1 MEVWFK
7 IINLWNDLYNNFR
20 YVIVIGLLIIAV
32 YFYKYIPSNKSSSFQ
47 KYPNNMVLIPG
58 GKYLMGSENPDAY
71 ADEKPVHEVIVDSF
85 LMDKYEI
92 TNHQF
97 LQFVNATGYITTAE
111 KKIDWSDI
119 ASQLPP
125 NTPKPSD
132 SLLQP
137 GSLVFKAG
145 KYPIP
150 LHDESKWWEWKIG
163 ASWKHPFGGNSSIKK
178 IMDHPVVHI
187 SWDDAFA
194 YAKWAGKRLPTEAE
208 WEWAA
213 RGKKKNAIYPWGN
226 EPIDKKPL
234 KANFWQGHFP
244 YDNTEQDGY
253 YFTAPVGSFPPND
266 YGLFDM
272 AGNVWEWCSDYYQ
285 FNSYSIDKDNGIC
298 KNPIGPTTSYDP
310 SEPYAT
316 KKVMRGGSYLCNDSY
331 CSGYRVSRR
340 MSSAKDTGLNHTGF
354 RCVKDI

>member
-1 MEVWFK
+1 M
-7 IINLWNDLYNNFR
+7 YNNLR

-58 GKYLMGSENPDAY
+58 GKYLMGSDKLEAY
-71 ADEKPVHEVIVDSF
+71 TDEKPVHEVIVDSF

-111 KKIDWSDI
+111 KKIDWNDI

-178 IMDHPVVHI
+178 LWTILLFTFLGMMHLHMLNGQEKDFQQKL
-187 SWDDAFA
+187 S
-194 YAKWAGKRLPTEAE
+194 GNGQQE
-208 WEWAA
+208 
-213 RGKKKNAIYPWGN
+213 GKKRMQSTPGVMSLLIKN
-226 EPIDKKPL
+226 
-234 KANFWQGHFP
+234 
-244 YDNTEQDGY
+244 
-253 YFTAPVGSFPPND
+253 
-266 YGLFDM
+266 
-272 AGNVWEWCSDYYQ
+272 
-285 FNSYSIDKDNGIC
+285 
-298 KNPIGPTTSYDP
+298 
-310 SEPYAT
+310 
-316 KKVMRGGSYLCNDSY
+316 R
-331 CSGYRVSRR
+331 
-340 MSSAKDTGLNHTGF
+340 
-354 RCVKDI
+354 

>member
-1 MEVWFK
+1 
-7 IINLWNDLYNNFR
+7 
-20 YVIVIGLLIIAV
+20 
-32 YFYKYIPSNKSSSFQ
+32 
-47 KYPNNMVLIPG
+47 
-58 GKYLMGSENPDAY
+58 MGSEMCIRDR
-71 ADEKPVHEVIVDSF
+71 
-85 LMDKYEI
+85 
-92 TNHQF
+92 
-97 LQFVNATGYITTAE
+97 TTAE

-150 LHDESKWWEWKIG
+150 LHDESRWWEWKIG
-163 ASWKHPFGGNSSIKK
+163 ASWKHPFGRNSSIKK

-244 YDNTEQDGY
+244 YDNTEQDL
-253 YFTAPVGSFPPND
+253 S
-266 YGLFDM
+266 L
-272 AGNVWEWCSDYYQ
+272 
-285 FNSYSIDKDNGIC
+285 IHI
-298 KNPIGPTTSYDP
+298 
-310 SEPYAT
+310 
-316 KKVMRGGSYLCNDSY
+316 
-331 CSGYRVSRR
+331 
-340 MSSAKDTGLNHTGF
+340 
-354 RCVKDI
+354 